1 MTIVSY
7 AQNFEDVML
16 WRALKNIENG
26 FYIDVGANDPVIDS
40 VTKLFYEQGW
50 RGINVEPLN
59 THYQDLIKDRPE
71 DVNLRVA
78 VGNTNGEIEL
88 WETDVRGWATAS
100 EEVIKK
106 HEEEGHTGSKQTV
119 SMLTLAQICEQ
130 YAKRDIHF
138 LKIDVEGLEKSVL
151 EGMDFF
157 KYRPWVV
164 VIEATLPNSTVE
176 AYTEWEPIL
185 TAADF
190 LNVYNDGLNRFYIPK
205 ERIALKP
212 AFRYPPNA
220 FDDYIKYGQLRA
232 GFSAQ
237 QAEGRA
243 QQAEGRAQ
251 QAEGRAQQAEGRAQ
265 QAEGRAQQAEGRAQ
279 QAGNR
284 EQQAESRAIAAENY
298 IQVLV
303 ESTSWRITAPLRYL
317 GDLVRL
323 FKPSKIRS
331 NAKIF
336 LQRVAFY
343 INRRPR
349 LKRVALYILNR
360 FPSLKLRM
368 TRVTNSAFDMTSAST
383 QHLPTRLSQL
393 TPRARQI
400 YHHLNTVIE
409 QKKKGSH

>member
-243 QQAEGRAQ
+243 QQA
-251 QAEGRAQQAEGRAQ
+251 
-265 QAEGRAQQAEGRAQ
+265 
-279 QAGNR
+279 GNR